1 METIIK
7 EKLVLSN
14 VSTWKETSVS
24 FLFTRLTLQL
34 KLNAFGTSSELW
46 NSVWTWSGKSGGGS
60 LTPRLSNPCGLD
72 LTVLR
77 DPICPQ
83 QTSARS
89 PFGDQFL
96 LFSFMSVS
104 VVLRSELALTLL
116 LTTCWKWLFCLCL
129 GTYST
134 SGRLWFDSV
143 LKSNY

>member
-7 EKLVLSN
+7 EKLVLSK

-34 KLNAFGTSSELW
+34 KLNAFGTFSELW
-46 NSVWTWSGKSGGGS
+46 NSVWTWSGKSGEGS

-104 VVLRSELALTLL
+104 VVLRSELASNSFVNNLLEMTLL
-116 LTTCWKWLFCLCL
+116 FMPWDLLYIWETLVWLCIEE
-129 GTYST
+129 
-134 SGRLWFDSV
+134 
-143 LKSNY
+143 